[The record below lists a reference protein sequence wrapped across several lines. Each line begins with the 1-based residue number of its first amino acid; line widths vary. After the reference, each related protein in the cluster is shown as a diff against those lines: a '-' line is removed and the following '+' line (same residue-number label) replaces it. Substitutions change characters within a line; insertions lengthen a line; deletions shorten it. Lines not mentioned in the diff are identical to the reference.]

1 MQLKIKTAVLQDMM
15 NKAVKG
21 VGNDKAMPLTQLMGV
36 EVDDGY
42 LCLTTTDGENFLTV
56 FDKPEEVVDPA
67 AFCVSADMFS
77 KLVLKTTSE
86 FINLTLEKNVLKV
99 KGNGTYTFPLSS
111 DEEGDLV
118 SIPHVTLKGLQ
129 GVEELGEIDA
139 KDFKEI
145 YSIGKTTIATNN
157 AERVFTGFY
166 LDKNGVVTATA
177 AKATFTK
184 KVITQK
190 PLLLSNALMA
200 LATLINTEKVK
211 FHLFEN
217 KLVITGKGLAVCG
230 VCMPELDDYPIES
243 ISEFVASEFKSNVKL
258 NKTALT
264 NVLDRVGLFI
274 GAYDKNGVSFNFGEN
289 GVIVADLH
297 GAASEL
303 LKTEG
308 KVDPFAVT
316 LDIQSLRDML
326 SVNPDDAISLDYGK
340 PEAVRVSFG
349 NTVQV
354 LSTQLE
360 ENEVS
365 PEAAI

>member
-1 MQLKIKTAVLQDMM
+1 MEVKIKTAVLQDMM
-15 NKAVKG
+15 NKSVKG
-21 VGNDKAMPLTQLMGV
+21 AGNDKAMPITQLMGV
-36 EVDDGY
+36 EVDNDH

-56 FDKPEEVVDPA
+56 FDKPESVKEPA
-67 AFCVSADMFS
+67 AFCVSAEMFS

-86 FINLTLEKNVLKV
+86 FITLTLDKNVLKV

-118 SIPHVTLKGLQ
+118 SIPHVSLKGLE
-129 GVEELGEIDA
+129 GVEILGEVDA

-145 YSIGKTTIATNN
+145 YSIGKTALATNN

-166 LDKNGVVTATA
+166 LDKNGVVTSNG
-177 AKATFTK
+177 AKATLIRK
-184 KVITQK
+184 KITEK

-200 LATLINTEKVK
+200 LATLINAEKVK
-211 FHLFEN
+211 FHLYEN
-217 KLVITGKGLAVCG
+217 KVFVTGKGLAVQG
-230 VCMPELDDYPIES
+230 VCMPELEEYPIES
-243 ISEFVASEFKSNVKL
+243 ISQFVATEFEHNVKL
-258 NKTALT
+258 NKAVLT
-264 NVLDRVGLFI
+264 NILDRVGLFI

-308 KVDPFAVT
+308 KVESFNTT

-326 SVNPDDAISLDYGK
+326 SVNPEEAISLDYGK
-340 PEAVRVSFG
+340 KEAVRVSFG
-349 NTVQV
+349 DTVQV

-360 ENEVS
+360 EDEVS
-365 PEAAI
+365 AEAL